1 MKTNRVVIV
10 QCRLSSTRLPG
21 KALKM
26 LGGKPVLAWVLQ
38 SMHRVNA
45 DRYFVATDFDSY
57 EKIEPVCRENGF
69 ECFKGELN
77 DVLKRFCDLLRT
89 IPCKTVIRA
98 TADNPFLFY
107 EAAEESARDFEE
119 RNESGITCDYL
130 TWSGLPHGSGVEVF
144 SADSLLKAEK
154 LTEDPYD
161 HEHVGPALYNHQ
173 DIFHC
178 DFINAP
184 HRFNF
189 PSLRTTID
197 TYSDYLR
204 ACQIVNYLSE
214 TQKLSESSAACPQSF
229 TAFAP
234 FTTEEIIHAATSAF
248 VRHPV
253 VLVPSVTKGHGTG
266 HLHRCLDAACKNPFF
281 VYIPKDK
288 TLLEA
293 DSIIARYREEGLK
306 DFQII
311 DRLPDETYR
320 PVIIT
325 DTFELTEA
333 QLKEFSGNRA
343 LISIDEG
350 SSLDSYCDYLLDI
363 IPSFKLAREANLF
376 EPDFMEKPVCVKSEK
391 SQSIQKILVCLGG
404 EDPSNLTEPA
414 VLSLAK
420 CFPDAK
426 ITAILSG
433 EKRDF
438 IEASAD
444 RNITFVEPIP
454 NLREHLYEYDL
465 LVSHYG
471 LTAFEAMYAGCAVIL
486 LPTTKLH
493 KNLAQKYNFAYLT
506 DSKITEKGIE
516 TACRSKN
523 LYPEFKK
530 DDRDDGLT
538 SEKKD
543 FSSFLKI
550 LAGGE
555 HLFCPVCQKNQ
566 QLPDKV
572 LFRNSSRTYR
582 RCQTC
587 GMIYLSFSCEKE
599 KSYSKSYFF
608 EDYKKQYGKTYRE
621 DFDSIK
627 AMGKKRLS
635 VINMLFMGNMK
646 EKNAF
651 DIGCAYGPFM
661 QSCYEAGMNTF
672 GADVSEDAVKFVQ
685 ESLRFPA
692 TVTSFPDIDIAAE
705 FGLSQF
711 DLVTMWYVIEHFKNL
726 DQVLFKVS
734 QITKKGGIFAF
745 STPSGEGVS
754 MKSDS
759 KSFFKNSPT
768 DHFTIW
774 EPSKAAK
781 VLKKY
786 GFEVVKIVSTGH
798 HPERFPEIKKTG
810 AKKGSL
816 LWKIT
821 DFRSRQMKLGDTFEI
836 YCRKK

>member
-26 LGGKPVLAWVLQ
+26 LGEKPVLAWVLQ

-45 DRYFVATDFDSY
+45 DRYFVATDFDSF
-57 EKIEPVCRENGF
+57 EKIEPVCKKYGF
-69 ECFKGELN
+69 ECFKGDLN
-77 DVLKRFCDLLRT
+77 DVLKRFCDLLKT

-107 EAAEESARDFEE
+107 EAAEESVKDFEE
-119 RNESGITCDYL
+119 RNSSGMKCDYL
-130 TWSGLPHGSGVEVF
+130 TWTGLPHGSGVEIF
-144 SADSLLKAEK
+144 NADSLLKAME
-154 LTEDPYD
+154 LTKEPYD
-161 HEHVGPALYNHQ
+161 HEHVGPSLYNHT
-173 DIFHC
+173 DNFHC
-178 DFINAP
+178 EFIKAP
-184 HRFNF
+184 HRFNY

-204 ACQIVNYLSE
+204 ACQIVNFLSA
-214 TQKLSESSAACPQSF
+214 SAVGDS
-229 TAFAP
+229 P
-234 FTTEEIIHAATSAF
+234 FTTEEIIHASTSAF
-248 VRHPV
+248 VQHPV
-253 VLVPSVTKGHGTG
+253 ILVPSVIKGHGTG

-288 TLLEA
+288 SLSEA
-293 DSIIARYREEGLK
+293 DSIIENYKKEGLK

-311 DRLPDETYR
+311 ESLPDETYR

-325 DTFELTEA
+325 DTFELTKS
-333 QLKEFSGNRA
+333 QLSEFSKNRA

-350 SSLDSYCDYLLDI
+350 SSFDSYCDYLLDI
-363 IPSFKLAREANLF
+363 IPSFNLQREANLF
-376 EPDFMEKPVCVKSEK
+376 EPDFMQKPVNRKGERSPAIK
-391 SQSIQKILVCLGG
+391 KILVCLGG
-404 EDPSNLTEPA
+404 EDPSNLTSPA
-414 VLSLAK
+414 VFSLAK
-420 CFPDAK
+420 CFPSAK
-426 ITAILSG
+426 ITAIMSG
-433 EKRDF
+433 RQADF
-438 IEASAD
+438 IEGAGSG
-444 RNITFVEPIP
+444 NIEFIQPVP

-465 LVSHYG
+465 VVTHYG
-471 LTAFEAMYAGCAVIL
+471 LTAFEAMYASCAVIL

-493 KNLAQKYNFAYLT
+493 KNLAQKYNFACLA
-506 DSKITEKGIE
+506 DSKITEKGFE
-516 TACRSKN
+516 SASRSKN
-523 LYPEFKK
+523 LYPEFN
-530 DDRDDGLT
+530 REENQA
-538 SEKKD
+538 SEEKD
-543 FSSFLKI
+543 FASFLKI
-550 LAGGE
+550 LSGGE
-555 HLFCPVCQKNQ
+555 HLLCPVCQKRQ
-566 QLPDKV
+566 EEPDKV
-572 LFRNSSRTYR
+572 LFRNISRTYR

-587 GMIYLSFSCEKE
+587 GMIYLSFSCDKE

-608 EDYKKQYGKTYRE
+608 EDYKKQYGKTYQE
-621 DFDSIK
+621 DFDAIK

-635 VINMLFMGNMK
+635 VINMLFFGNMK

-661 QSCYEAGMNTF
+661 QSCSEAGMNAF
-672 GADVSEDAVKFVQ
+672 GADVSEDAVKYVQ

-692 TVTSFPDIDIAAE
+692 TVSSFPEIDIAAE

-726 DQVLFKVS
+726 DKVLFKVS

-759 KSFFKNSPT
+759 KSFFKNSPS

-774 EPSKAAK
+774 EPSKAARI
-781 VLKKY
+781 LKKY

-798 HPERFPEIKKTG
+798 HPERFPEIKKMKAG
-810 AKKGSL
+810 KNSI

-821 DFRSRQMKLGDTFEI
+821 DLKSRQMKLGDTFEI